1 MIDSAAGCP
10 RQHCLTS
17 SLARCAMAL
26 GLIGVLPVGCSDH
39 RISLAKFMEIRNRAP
54 AEAPTPTDEEL
65 RTISEMIDRQL
76 GPERVGPE
84 DVLLI
89 SFTSMEAVALLAPLR
104 VRVDRNGEIDLPLVG
119 AVQVGGLELE
129 DVDDRVRNAYV
140 PSVFRD
146 AVVYV
151 GLVAPKL
158 TNVVVRGAVAAPG
171 LVPLRRTERNLLF
184 AVLGAGGAAELASG
198 EVTLQ
203 RVRRASESVTL
214 NLRDPKDLQNALS
227 LDPLENGDIVTVH
240 AAMPNTIFVGGLVA
254 APRSQTYTSGVEMN
268 VLQVLAAAGGLR
280 TDISPKEG
288 TLIRRM
294 PDGTDL
300 QVKLNLDRIASGRD
314 PNFLLAPGD
323 ILWVPYTWATRIQ
336 EFFSRNVFLTAGAT
350 VSYTATGVDFL
361 NRRQLQ
367 SLRGFRGGTVE
378 DTLDPFG
385 FIESGAAQSTI
396 IAPPAGP

>member
-1 MIDSAAGCP
+1 MIDSAASRL
-10 RQHCLTS
+10 RQHDLAGG
-17 SLARCAMAL
+17 LARCAMAL
-26 GLIGVLPVGCSDH
+26 GLIGALSLGCSDH
-39 RISLAKFMEIRNRAP
+39 RVSLAKFMEIQNRAP
-54 AEAPTPTDEEL
+54 AEAPAPTYEEL
-65 RTISEMIDRQL
+65 RTISKLIDRQL

-89 SFTSMEAVALLAPLR
+89 SFTGMEAVGLLAPLT

-119 AVQVGGLELE
+119 ALQVGGLELE
-129 DVDDRVRNAYV
+129 DVDDRVRDAYV

-146 AVVYV
+146 AVVFV
-151 GLVAPKL
+151 ALVVPKV

-184 AVLGAGGAAELASG
+184 AVMGAGGAAELASG

-203 RVRRASESVTL
+203 RVRRTSESVRL
-214 NLRDPKDLQNALS
+214 NLRNPKDLQAALS

-240 AAMPNTIFVGGLVA
+240 AAMPNTVFVGGLVM
-254 APRSQTYTSGVEMN
+254 APRSQTFTSGVRMN

-294 PDGTDL
+294 SDGKDL

-323 ILWVPYTWATRIQ
+323 ILWVPYTLSTRIQ
-336 EFFSRNVFLTAGAT
+336 EFFSRNIFLTAGAT
-350 VSYTATGVDFL
+350 VTYRATGIDFL

-367 SLRGFRGGTVE
+367 SIRGTQGGTTQ

-385 FIESGAAQSTI
+385 FINSGAAQRTI
-396 IAPPAGP
+396 SAPPAGP

>member
-1 MIDSAAGCP
+1 MIDSAARRL
-10 RQHCLTS
+10 RQRCLTT

-39 RISLAKFMEIRNRAP
+39 RISLAKFMEIQNRAP
-54 AEAPTPTDEEL
+54 AEAPAPTYEEL
-65 RTISEMIDRQL
+65 HTISELIDRQL

-89 SFTSMEAVALLAPLR
+89 SFTSMEAVALLEPLT

-129 DVDDRVRNAYV
+129 DVDDLVRKAYV

-151 GLVAPKL
+151 GLVVPKV

-184 AVLGAGGAAELASG
+184 AVMAAGGAAELASG

-203 RVRRASESVTL
+203 RVRRASESVRL
-214 NLRDPKDLQNALS
+214 NLRDPKDLQAALS
-227 LDPLENGDIVTVH
+227 LDPLEDGDIVTVH
-240 AAMPNTIFVGGLVA
+240 AATPNTIFVGGLVT
-254 APRSQTYTSGVEMN
+254 APRSQTFTSGVKMN

-294 PDGTDL
+294 PDGKDL
-300 QVKLNLDRIASGRD
+300 HVKLNLDRIASGRD
-314 PNFLLAPGD
+314 PNILLAAGD

-336 EFFSRNVFLTAGAT
+336 EFISRNVFLSARAS
-350 VSYTATGVDFL
+350 VNYSVTGIDFL

-367 SLRGFRGGTVE
+367 GFRNAR
-378 DTLDPFG
+378 DPFG
-385 FIESGAAQSTI
+385 ALPT
-396 IAPPAGP
+396 AGPVKTTAGPLEP

>member
-1 MIDSAAGCP
+1 MIDSAEGRL
-10 RQHCLTS
+10 RQHCLAS
-17 SLARCAMAL
+17 SLARCAMVV

-39 RISLAKFMEIRNRAP
+39 RISLAKFMEIQNRAP
-54 AEAPTPTDEEL
+54 VEAPAPTQEEL
-65 RTISEMIDRQL
+65 RTISELIDRQL

-89 SFTSMEAVALLAPLR
+89 SFTSMEAVALLAPLS

-146 AVVYV
+146 AVVFV
-151 GLVAPKL
+151 GLVAPKV

-184 AVLGAGGAAELASG
+184 AVMGAGGSAELASG

-203 RVRRASESVTL
+203 RVRRASESVRL
-214 NLRDPKDLQNALS
+214 NLRDPKDLQTALS
-227 LDPLENGDIVTVH
+227 LDPLEDGDIVTVH
-240 AAMPNTIFVGGLVA
+240 AAMPNTIFVGGLVT
-254 APRSQTYTSGVEMN
+254 APRSQTYTSGVKMN

-294 PDGTDL
+294 PDGKDL

-350 VSYTATGVDFL
+350 VSYTATGIDFL

-367 SLRGFRGGTVE
+367 SLRSFRGGTVE

-385 FIESGAAQSTI
+385 FINSGAAQSTI
-396 IAPPAGP
+396 IAPPPGP